1 MSYVSGSGSY
11 GGYGGA
17 LASLFGGGGGNT
29 TLNDLVDRNPYPSTD
44 PNTLQ
49 PAVDYNPY
57 PSTDPNTL
65 QQVASNAPA
74 QVDPNQ
80 ASAPTGPMLATA
92 LTNAQL
98 GIPPVTTDPN
108 DPTGGNQSPT
118 EGGPDQPAADQRA
131 QPWGT
136 PLPGSGGRTPPP
148 GYRPISDAPNAP
160 GGQPPP
166 QGGGQ
171 QAAPQGGGGG
181 MPRLPPAQQGAGA
194 VGNMGGA
201 AGTPLPQLIARMMQ
215 RMRQQGQI
223 PPWARGP
230 GGLTR
235 PGYGV
240 GAGRYPMPG
249 RGRAPFS
256 PQSPRAFVPREAMG
270 GSYAPRGLGGSR
282 GPVPQGPNYMQRLY
296 QGEYPPHE
304 STMRN
309 IQTPAGPMKVNP
321 LAAGDV
327 QGFTRD
333 LQRHGFPFE
342 KPWGSYNRRRMRWS
356 NNWSSHSWG
365 TAFDMD
371 NQDGPMSPRAQRW
384 MQQNPGLFQQLMRQW
399 NMSQPLPGR
408 DPRHI
413 EWNGPNPQYHPPQQT
428 ADGGGGPYGPD
439 IVQTFRKYGT
449 QVDAQGNPILQGGG
463 KRLQPDQT
471 PVTTDSNDPTGGNQS
486 STGSGPPAESKPPDT
501 APANADPAGP
511 DLSSMFA
518 ADDTEEDDTSVA

>member
-11 GGYGGA
+11 GGYGGT
-17 LASLFGGGGGNT
+17 LASLFGGTGSGT
-29 TLNDLVDRNPYPSTD
+29 TLNDLVQRNFTGASANDPSLQNDLVQRDFATSD
-44 PNTLQ
+44 PSSLMQ
-49 PAVDYNPY
+49 PM
-57 PSTDPNTL
+57 
-65 QQVASNAPA
+65 ASNAPQ

-80 ASAPTGPMLATA
+80 ASTSTLPTLATA

-118 EGGPDQPAADQRA
+118 LGGPNQPAAGQGA

-148 GYRPISDAPNAP
+148 GYRPVSDAPDQP

-166 QGGGQ
+166 SQGGGQ

-181 MPRLPPAQQGAGA
+181 GGMPRMPQAQQGAGA
-194 VGNMGGA
+194 VGNLGGA
-201 AGTPLPQLIARMMQ
+201 AGTPLPQLIAMMMQ
-215 RMRQQGQI
+215 RMRARGQI

-240 GAGRYPMPG
+240 GAGRYPVPG

-256 PQSPRAFVPREAMG
+256 PQSNSRYVPRSMQQ
-270 GSYAPRGLGGSR
+270 GSFAPPGLGGSR
-282 GPVPQGPNYMQRLY
+282 GPVPQGANYMQRLY
-296 QGEYPPHE
+296 RGEYPPTE
-304 STMRN
+304 NAMRS

-333 LQRHGFPFE
+333 LQQHGFPFE

-356 NNWSSHSWG
+356 NNWSSHAWG
-365 TAFDMD
+365 TAFDIND
-371 NQDGPMSPRAQRW
+371 SSGAMSPRAQQW
-384 MQQNPGLFQQLMRQW
+384 MQQNPGLFQQIMKRW
-399 NMSQPLPGR
+399 NMSQPLPGK
-408 DPRHI
+408 DPNHM
-413 EWNGPNPQYHPPQQT
+413 EWTGPNPQPSQQVAGPGGGVYNSNDASAAPPPMPRSRPAT
-428 ADGGGGPYGPD
+428 AD
-439 IVQTFRKYGT
+439 
-449 QVDAQGNPILQGGG
+449 A
-463 KRLQPDQT
+463 
-471 PVTTDSNDPTGGNQS
+471 
-486 STGSGPPAESKPPDT
+486 PPADVTPPET
-501 APANADPAGP
+501 APAATDPAAP

-518 ADDTEEDDTSVA
+518 ADDTEEDDSAVA